1 MRGVGV
7 KYIEAMLPT
16 IHTASIQ
23 LGSEATISEHV
34 GVGVG
39 WQCRRCS
46 ERFRCCA
53 GQTPP

>member
-1 MRGVGV
+1 MHSVGL

-16 IHTASIQ
+16 MHTDSIQ

-39 WQCRRCS
+39 RQCRRCS
-46 ERFRCCA
+46 EKFRCCA